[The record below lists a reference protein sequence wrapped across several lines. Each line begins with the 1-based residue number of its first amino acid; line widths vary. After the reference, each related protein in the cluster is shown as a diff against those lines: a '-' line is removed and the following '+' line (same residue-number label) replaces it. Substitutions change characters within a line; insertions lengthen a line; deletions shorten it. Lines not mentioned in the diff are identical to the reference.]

1 MIFWL
6 YGEGI
11 NIIEYQYQIL
21 QHSMPLVL
29 ENNNLT
35 AVTRENVC
43 FSLSVT
49 SIAEDLID
57 DLLIQ
62 QKHLPELQCIYQSG
76 KHWRWFN
83 LVAHLFCLGHAHP
96 PSCKARSSLVSSPA
110 RTMLTHPSPNNS

>member
-1 MIFWL
+1 MLMIFWL

-35 AVTRENVC
+35 AVTRGNVC

-57 DLLIQ
+57 DLLI
-62 QKHLPELQCIYQSG
+62 
-76 KHWRWFN
+76 
-83 LVAHLFCLGHAHP
+83 
-96 PSCKARSSLVSSPA
+96 
-110 RTMLTHPSPNNS
+110 